1 MTSDYRP
8 LIHAGEAG
16 FPCTSLPIVSHLG
29 SLFRVRR
36 LVLLCPPWKM
46 NPPFPKDQ
54 NLRDFLTG
62 FISAFHHPF
71 ITMPTSPA
79 KFCHL
84 LGRLIQDDRYEEDKC
99 PLSLDVSVL
108 LSSTPS
114 RNRGVSISDSGK
126 KSFPLLVWLP
136 ETS

>member
-1 MTSDYRP
+1 MLARWLSPASPSR
-8 LIHAGEAG
+8 
-16 FPCTSLPIVSHLG
+16 IVSHLG
-29 SLFRVRR
+29 PLFRVRR

-71 ITMPTSPA
+71 IAMPTSPA

-84 LGRLIQDDRYEEDKC
+84 LCRLIQDDRCEEAKC
-99 PLSLDVSVL
+99 LLSLDASVL

-114 RNRGVSISDSGK
+114 RNRGVSISDSCK
-126 KSFPLLVWLP
+126 KSFPLLVWLL

>member
-1 MTSDYRP
+1 MR
-8 LIHAGEAG
+8 AEEG
-16 FPCTSLPIVSHLG
+16 FPCTPLPIVSHLG

-36 LVLLCPPWKM
+36 LVLLCPAWKM

-54 NLRDFLTG
+54 NLRDFLTS
-62 FISAFHHPF
+62 FISAFQHPF

-84 LGRLIQDDRYEEDKC
+84 LCRLIQDDRYEEDKC
-99 PLSLDVSVL
+99 LLSLDVSVL

-114 RNRGVSISDSGK
+114 RNRGVGISDLCK
-126 KSFPLLVWLP
+126 RSFPLLVRLQ